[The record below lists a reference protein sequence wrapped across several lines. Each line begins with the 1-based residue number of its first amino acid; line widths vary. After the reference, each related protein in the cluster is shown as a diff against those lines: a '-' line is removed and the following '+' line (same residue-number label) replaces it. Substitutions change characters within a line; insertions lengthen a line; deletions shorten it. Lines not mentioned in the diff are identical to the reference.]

1 MPPLKG
7 ASLSELGWVLPERA
21 DGTLG
26 RGRIGDYAGKV
37 LVLDFYA
44 TWCAPCRE
52 SVPLLVKLQSSYG
65 DRGLA
70 IVGLNVGGPDDRVKV
85 ADFARELQIQY
96 ALGFPDRALTDFLL
110 ATDTTIPQT
119 FVFKRDG
126 TLAKHFVG
134 FDKNAAT
141 AIDEVISAE
150 IDKKQY

>member
-1 MPPLKG
+1 M
-7 ASLSELGWVLPERA
+7 SDLGWVVPET
-21 DGTLG
+21 GNGSLG
-26 RGRIGDYAGKV
+26 RNKIGDYAGKV

-65 DRGLA
+65 DRGLVV
-70 IVGLNVGGPDDRVKV
+70 VGLNVGGPDDRVKV
-85 ADFARELQIQY
+85 ADFAKEFQIQY
-96 ALGFPDRALTDFLL
+96 SLGFPDRALTDFLL

-134 FDKNAAT
+134 FDKNAET
-141 AIDEVISAE
+141 AFDEVIRAE
-150 IDKKQY
+150 IDR